1 YAVNIA
7 GFDLGVTGK
16 YIAMTIKTTATT
28 FAFDG
33 GLIKKFYISGV
44 NAALSLTGRNF
55 GFPVSFGSV
64 TETLPRSVNLGLA
77 FEFGRDFILSGE
89 ASFPWDNK
97 LFYMTGAEYTIR
109 AQKDLN
115 FKIRSGYNTRSA
127 ESGELGGFAVGL
139 GLGNSEY
146 SMDYAF
152 VPLGSLGYTHRMS
165 FSVAFG
171 KGEYFPEQTKKYI
184 LNEGA
189 AKRKEVEALKEQK
202 QDMTVEE
209 TAPKKNSIVKESSQ
223 PDSFA
228 EFVKKTLEESKKA
241 SSPGAEKMKG
251 GKTEENRKAPV
262 LESLGAEK
270 MKGSNLVAVL
280 QGGSFMN
287 YVLIGF
293 GILFVMVV
301 FLFNFLIVK
310 KNQVKNAFAA
320 VDALL
325 KKRYDLIPN
334 LVEAV
339 KGYVKHERTLLTELA
354 RLRSEALSGQKS
366 GKEKE
371 GIDNKMGNTL
381 KSIMAVSES
390 YPELKASDNFIHLQ
404 KTLNEVEE
412 QISAGRRAYNASVN
426 DYNNAV
432 MMFPSNIVAG
442 ILGFKEGDYFSITE
456 KGRENI
462 NVTKRFKK

>member
-44 NAALSLTGRNF
+44 NAALALTGRNF

-109 AQKDLN
+109 AQNDLN

-202 QDMTVEE
+202 QEAAVEG
-209 TAPKKNSIVKESSQ
+209 TAPGKNSIIKESSK
-223 PDSFA
+223 PDGFA
-228 EFVKKTLEESKKA
+228 EFVKKTLEGSKKA
-241 SSPGAEKMKG
+241 SSLGAEKMKG
-251 GKTEENRKAPV
+251 SKTEENRKAPV

-270 MKGSNLVAVL
+270 MRGSKTEEDRKAPVLESLGAEKMKDSKTEEDRKAPVLESLGAEKMKDSKAEARGFYNKG
-280 QGGSFMN
+280 
-287 YVLIGF
+287 LIF
-293 GILFVMVV
+293 YT
-301 FLFNFLIVK
+301 NEE
-310 KNQVKNAFAA
+310 
-320 VDALL
+320 
-325 KKRYDLIPN
+325 Y
-334 LVEAV
+334 
-339 KGYVKHERTLLTELA
+339 
-354 RLRSEALSGQKS
+354 
-366 GKEKE
+366 
-371 GIDNKMGNTL
+371 L
-381 KSIMAVSES
+381 KSIDMFEKALFAEKNYNSAKYYIEKAVKSQIEV
-390 YPELKASDNFIHLQ
+390 YEKAGKSDEIQ
-404 KTLNEVEE
+404 KL
-412 QISAGRRAYNASVN
+412 R
-426 DYNNAV
+426 
-432 MMFPSNIVAG
+432 
-442 ILGFKEGDYFSITE
+442 
-456 KGRENI
+456 
-462 NVTKRFKK
+462 KRFNNIQGH